1 MARWARLGGRRSAAF
16 CVALVLLCAAGTH
29 GQEGIPPRR
38 LGIRWQGSVPQLT
51 FSARDLVNQE
61 VRKKLRSGLPQTI
74 ELQVLALEKSKK
86 PVAVTARSCRVVYDL
101 WEDVYRVQI
110 LTPRKDRSVLVRS
123 LDDVL
128 DRCVVARRLQ
138 IGRAQEW
145 EGRTGHQVHFAVL
158 VEFNPMSQHTVERIR
173 RWLARPTGGRGFEG
187 DAFFGSFVSLFVN
200 RRLGDAERVI
210 RFRSQPIAVP

>member
-1 MARWARLGGRRSAAF
+1 MAAF
-16 CVALVLLCAAGTH
+16 CAALVLLCGLGARA
-29 GQEGIPPRR
+29 QEGIPPRR

-51 FSARDLVNQE
+51 FSARDLVNEE

-74 ELQVLALEKSKK
+74 ELQILALEKGKQ

-110 LTPRKDRSVLVRS
+110 QTPRKDRSVLVRS

-128 DRCVVARRLQ
+128 DRCVVARHMQ
-138 IGRAQEW
+138 V
-145 EGRTGHQVHFAVL
+145 GRTEEWDGRSEQRVHFAVL

-187 DAFFGSFVSLFVN
+187 DAFFGSFVGIFVN
-200 RRLGDAERVI
+200 RRLGDAERAI